1 MLGERDRNRE
11 REEKVSQL
19 KNIRMQSHSLISD
32 SKKISRGEDC
42 GQFQKERRRIRE
54 L

>member
-1 MLGERDRNRE
+1 MLGEKEGE
-11 REEKVSQL
+11 RGKKVSQV
-19 KNIRMQSHSLISD
+19 KNIRMPSHSLISE

>member
-1 MLGERDRNRE
+1 MEREGDRKRE
-11 REEKVSQL
+11 RGKKVSQL
-19 KNIRMQSHSLISD
+19 KNIRMQSHSLISE